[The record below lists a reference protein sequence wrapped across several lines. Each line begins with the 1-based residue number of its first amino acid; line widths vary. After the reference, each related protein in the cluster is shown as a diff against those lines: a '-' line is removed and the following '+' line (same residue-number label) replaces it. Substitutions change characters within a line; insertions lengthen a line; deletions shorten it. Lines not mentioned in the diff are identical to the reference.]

1 MHFRQELFVQ
11 LCVADKRSI
20 IRYNSF
26 LLITNR
32 AVIIGCPDFF
42 IIDFSPVL
50 FPDQS
55 EYPVLM
61 EYPVLSESPVL
72 PVQAV
77 LQVQAVLPVQDR
89 LPLQ

>member
-1 MHFRQELFVQ
+1 MHFRQKLFVQ

-20 IRYNSF
+20 IRCNSF

-32 AVIIGCPDFF
+32 AVINGCPDFF
-42 IIDFSPVL
+42 TLDFSPVL

-72 PVQAV
+72 QEQAV
-77 LQVQAVLPVQDR
+77 LQVQDR
-89 LPLQ
+89 LHLQ